1 MFDLY
6 KKRDFSAYFS
16 DTIAFFRSFGKHY
29 FKNYFT
35 INGIFLLILVVLI
48 YFISKIYMETI
59 FSSIGNQNGNADYL
73 LSYFNEN
80 AFLIIGVFLFFVLL
94 LVLLSLL
101 NITYP
106 IVYLQLIEKTGGAK
120 FSINEIITGIK
131 ENIGRL
137 FLFFI
142 GSIFVI
148 TPILILLFGI
158 LVLLCFIIIGIPL
171 FFIAIP
177 SVISWLSLSYY
188 EFIIKKV
195 SFFTALGNGFQLVKQ
210 DFWTT
215 IGTTF
220 LMAMLLQIIQGF
232 ITMIPYV
239 IGVAYMLVSTQN
251 TNNENNN
258 LQNSG
263 VSVLFAAIMV
273 LSILMS
279 YFFNNFQLVNQ
290 GLIYYSLREQNEN
303 NSTKSQIDLI
313 GTEIE

>member
-16 DTIAFFRSFGKHY
+16 DTISFFKSFGKHY

-48 YFISKIYMETI
+48 YFISKFYMETI
-59 FSSIGNQNGNADYL
+59 FSSIGSKNGNGSYL
-73 LSYFNEN
+73 LSYINEN
-80 AFLIIGVFLFFVLL
+80 TFLIIGVLLFFVLL
-94 LVLLSLL
+94 LVFLSLL

-106 IVYLQLIEKTGGAK
+106 IVYLQLIEKTGGAN

-137 FLFFI
+137 FLFFL

-148 TPILILLFGI
+148 TPILILLFGV

-188 EFIIKKV
+188 EFIIKKTG
-195 SFFTALGNGFQLVKQ
+195 FFTALGNGFNLVKQ

-220 LMAMLLQIIQGF
+220 VMALLLQIIQGF
-232 ITMIPYV
+232 ITMIPYI
-239 IGVAYMLVSTQN
+239 IGVASMLVSSKDS
-251 TNNENNN
+251 ENNSN
-258 LQNSG
+258 PYSG
-263 VSVLFAAIMV
+263 ISVLFAAIMV

-279 YFFNNFQLVNQ
+279 YFFNNFQLINQ